1 MTDELDLS
9 PLERAV
15 QRLDEGLSR
24 YQLDVSDIQIRDGL
38 IQRFEFTYEISHKM
52 LRRFLASASPSADVI
67 DDMLFP
73 DLIRTGNEYGLLL
86 GNWTDWKKY
95 RECRGKTS
103 HTCDEMMAID
113 VVRYIPAFLNEARY
127 LLEQLQKKKS
137 KRGEKTTPD

>member
-1 MTDELDLS
+1 MTDKLDLS

-24 YQLDVSDIQIRDGL
+24 YQQDVSDIQIRDGL

-52 LRRFLASASPSADVI
+52 LKRFLALASPSEDVI

-86 GNWTDWKKY
+86 GNWADWKKY
-95 RECRGKTS
+95 RERRGKTS
-103 HTCDEMMAID
+103 HTYDEKIAID
-113 VVRYIPAFLNEARY
+113 VVEYIPDFLKEAQF
-127 LLEQLQKKKS
+127 LLEQLQK
-137 KRGEKTTPD
+137 RIGTT

>member
-1 MTDELDLS
+1 MTDKFDLS

-15 QRLDEGLSR
+15 QRLDEGLRR
-24 YQLDVSDIQIRDGL
+24 YEQDISDTQIRDGL
-38 IQRFEFTYEISHKM
+38 IQRFEFTYEISHKI
-52 LRRFLASASPSADVI
+52 LRKFLALASPSPDVI

-103 HTCDEMMAID
+103 HTYDEMIAID
-113 VVRYIPAFLNEARY
+113 VVQCIPVFLKEARF
-127 LLEQLQKKKS
+127 LLEQLQK
-137 KRGEKTTPD
+137 RFGET

>member
-1 MTDELDLS
+1 MTDKLDLS

-24 YQLDVSDIQIRDGL
+24 YQQDVSDIQIRDGL

-52 LRRFLASASPSADVI
+52 LKRFLVLASPSQDVI
-67 DDMLFP
+67 DNMLFP

-95 RECRGKTS
+95 RERRGKTS
-103 HTCDEMMAID
+103 HTYDEKIAAD
-113 VVRYIPAFLNEARY
+113 VVQYIPEFLKEAQF
-127 LLEQLQKKKS
+127 LLDQLQKKIKI
-137 KRGEKTTPD
+137 P